1 MTDTAKLAKKTALI
15 DQMLKKAESTTP
27 EEAEALLEAATKL
40 MARYGVTEAMLVA
53 SGAKAKEQIGGETV
67 TVKGVYSRELMFMI
81 YHVCLASGTTRILY
95 SKWSDTHYRVTIY
108 GYESDV
114 KAMVTLA
121 ESLLVQAT
129 HATASWWRQHRA
141 EYSYLAPFD
150 QFVQRRTF
158 ITGFGDGAAAK
169 MREAVKVA
177 TVESDVERGTTGTEL
192 VLRERGKEVAEF
204 VESKAGRSR
213 SFNTRS
219 GNYAASAAGRAAGQ
233 RASLNQR
240 GISK

>member
-1 MTDTAKLAKKTALI
+1 MTTDTKLAKKTALI

-53 SGAKAKEQIGGETV
+53 TGAKAKEEIGGT
-67 TVKGVYSRELMFMI
+67 TVKIKGIYSRELMFMI
-81 YHVCLASGTTRILY
+81 YHVCRASGTTRILY
-95 SKWSDTHYRVTIY
+95 SKWSDTDYRVTIY

-114 KAMVTLA
+114 KAMVALA

-129 HATASWWRQHRA
+129 HATAVWWRQHRA
-141 EYSYLAPFD
+141 EYKWLAPFD

-158 ITGFGDGAAAK
+158 VTGFGDGAAQK
-169 MREAVKVA
+169 MREAMAVA
-177 TVESDVERGTTGTEL
+177 TAESDASGHTGTAL
-192 VLRERGKEVAEF
+192 VIRDRGKEVEEF
-204 VESKAGRSR
+204 INSKAGRSR

-219 GNYAASAAGRAAGQ
+219 GNYAAAAAGRAAGT
-233 RASLNQR
+233 RADINQR
-240 GISK
+240 TINN